1 MDTTPKP
8 KFLHLHDLGLLLQDS
23 GRKSPTRQ
31 TLINHGRR
39 FAEAH
44 GLRIFEVGRQYYVS
58 AAEVERLYH
67 GEAA

>member
-1 MDTTPKP
+1 MHSETTP

-23 GRKSPTRQ
+23 GKKVPTRP
-31 TLINHGRR
+31 TLIRRGRL

-44 GLRIFEVGRQYYVS
+44 GLRIFQVGPQCYVS
-58 AAEVERLYH
+58 RAELERIYN

>member
-1 MDTTPKP
+1 MDSTTRP

-23 GRKSPTRQ
+23 GRKTPSRT
-31 TLINHGRR
+31 TLISHGRR
-39 FAEAH
+39 FAEKH

-58 AAEVERLYH
+58 AAEVERLYR